1 MDKVSHEPIDMPPK
15 KGRSMYGPM
24 VTTDPY
30 ASLNEAI
37 LKFNGGVKSVTI
49 ETVED
54 ATEYIRQLNLFV
66 KSLDDL
72 KKVYQWFT

>member
-1 MDKVSHEPIDMPPK
+1 
-15 KGRSMYGPM
+15 MYGPM
-24 VTTDPY
+24 IVADPY

-37 LKFNGGVKSVTI
+37 IRFNGGVKSVTI

-54 ATEYIRQLNLFV
+54 ATEYIRELNAFV

-72 KKVYQWFT
+72 KKVHQ